1 MLINSLS
8 RLSKTKIF
16 PTWWRRATKKVY
28 STGSLDKSSSGHQR
42 NHKVST
48 SFGSTITWWN
58 MASMPEE
65 RGTGS
70 WRILKTTPSGLL
82 FKSGPLSD
90 WSLSDVP
97 LYQFVQSNTTCSFP
111 GLLGLKAAYNWLVI
125 SWLEVVHCGFFNFGS
140 FSQTN
145 ILIHFDNISVQLIL
159 TSYTTYILHL
169 KKTFPILEI
178 LFKTSGTSTKVFICL
193 KILLTS
199 TCVDRHAQHVNL
211 ITRVSI
217 PPCSGL

>member
-1 MLINSLS
+1 MLITSLS

-42 NHKVST
+42 NLKVSP

-82 FKSGPLSD
+82 VKSGPLSD

-97 LYQFVQSNTTCSFP
+97 LYRFVQSNTTCSFP

-125 SWLEVVHCGFFNFGS
+125 SWLEVVHCGFFYFGS

-145 ILIHFDNISVQLIL
+145 ILIHFDNILVQLIL
-159 TSYTTYILHL
+159 TSYTTSEENIPYPRNSVQNIRN
-169 KKTFPILEI
+169 INN
-178 LFKTSGTSTKVFICL
+178 ICL

-211 ITRVSI
+211 ITRVFI